1 MLWGI
6 TKAVLR
12 MKFVMVNAYIKR
24 KKISNKQYLYTSKN
38 IEKKNKINSNLAK
51 GGKNIHQSRNK
62 SKEKQ
67 KNKKK

>member
-51 GGKNIHQSRNK
+51 GGKNIH
-62 SKEKQ
+62 
-67 KNKKK
+67 